1 MREKRGRDKHKP
13 VVLNDYS
20 IYTDNQETV
29 TRYSSFVIDCIHIQC
44 LGKLNQR
51 CGLWY
56 LSQTG
61 TLSVEGLQHI
71 LERGKE
77 RPAGEPGLPGVDLT
91 TKEKTLL

>member
-29 TRYSSFVIDCIHIQC
+29 TCYSSFVIDCIHIQC

-51 CGLWY
+51 
-56 LSQTG
+56 SDRN
-61 TLSVEGLQHI
+61 TLS
-71 LERGKE
+71 RG
-77 RPAGEPGLPGVDLT
+77 PATHPGKG
-91 TKEKTLL
+91 